1 VKKIAVSMVGLL
13 ALVGAA
19 CSANATAQPAAA
31 KKPAPQKP
39 ALSSSVAVTAGDMFL
54 RPTAT
59 TVATGKVTFTVS
71 NSGPSSHEFVI
82 VTGDPTG
89 TTGDEAGRVSEDG
102 HIGGDEGPEIGN
114 IRPGKSKVLTVDLP
128 PGTYTAMCNLAGH
141 YVAGMHFTFTVT

>member
-1 VKKIAVSMVGLL
+1 MKKIAVSMVGLL

-19 CSANATAQPAAA
+19 CSANATAQPTAA
-31 KKPAPQKP
+31 KKPATPKP
-39 ALSSSVAVTAGDMFL
+39 ALSSSVGVTAGDMFL
-54 RPTAT
+54 RSTAT

-102 HIGGDEGPEIGN
+102 HIGGDEGPEIGASSLP
-114 IRPGKSKVLTVDLP
+114 REGPDRRSATGDVHGDVQPDRALLGRHALHLTV
-128 PGTYTAMCNLAGH
+128 T
-141 YVAGMHFTFTVT
+141 